1 MRDMNDGPVSIE
13 MRYGVS
19 AFLAT
24 CGIALIAVS
33 AINPATFTPGISL
46 LFLGILGFIANRLV
60 YELTERTFH
69 DDDNMGRA
77 LSVLRMALMV
87 AAAVIVFLLFRSFL
101 PL

>member
-1 MRDMNDGPVSIE
+1 

-46 LFLGILGFIANRLV
+46 LLLGILGFIANRLV
-60 YELTERTFH
+60 YELTETRF
-69 DDDNMGRA
+69 DDADTVGRA
-77 LSVLRMALMV
+77 VSIARMVLMI
-87 AAAVIVFLLFRSFL
+87 AAAIIVFFLLRPLL